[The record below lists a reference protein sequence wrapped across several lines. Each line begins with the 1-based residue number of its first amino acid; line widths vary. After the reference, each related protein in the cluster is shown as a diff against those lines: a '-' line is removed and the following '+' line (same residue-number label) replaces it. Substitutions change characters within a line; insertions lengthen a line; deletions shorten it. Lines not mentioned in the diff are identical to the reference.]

1 MTIESLST
9 RQVARERLIAAVTEA
24 LTAVLNRPL
33 GTVTENTRLFDELGL
48 DSTGALDLVMN
59 LEENLGIEFYREG
72 LEFSH
77 FATVGALA
85 DFILPELD
93 A

>member
-9 RQVARERLIAAVTEA
+9 ETHNRDRAISAITKA
-24 LTAVLNRPL
+24 LTAILNRPL
-33 GTVTENTRLFDELGL
+33 GPVTAETRLFDELGL

-59 LEENLGIEFYREG
+59 LEEDLGIEFYTEN
-72 LEFSH
+72 LEFTH

-85 DFILPELD
+85 DFVLPELER
-93 A
+93 